1 MLAPAP
7 IPLFLLIMPLAG
19 WAGQWLEQYN
29 KPANHWN
36 HWNTI
41 GVRIAKRIAM
51 DIETGNK
58 VHAWQMQT

>member
-29 KPANHWN
+29 KPANH
-36 HWNTI
+36 
-41 GVRIAKRIAM
+41 
-51 DIETGNK
+51 
-58 VHAWQMQT
+58 